1 MYYDYFGLNE
11 APFKITPNTEF
22 FYAGGERGAV
32 LDALVYAVVHG
43 EGIIKVSGEVGSGK
57 TMLCRMLEERLP
69 ENVERVY
76 LSNPN
81 VIPEE
86 VVHQIAH
93 ELQLEPTTTGRV
105 GMMQA
110 LQQYLLQCHESNRQ
124 VVLFVDEAQA
134 MPLPTLEEIRLLS
147 NLETRHQKLLQI
159 VLFGQPELDSKLTSP
174 QIRQLRERITHSFAL
189 TPLSARDAGE
199 YLMFRLRRA
208 GYHGPDLFSSRVLR
222 EIARAAGGLVR
233 RLNILADKTLLAAY
247 AEGTHTITVRHV
259 RSAKRD
265 AEFYQAADGWRWLR
279 HLFGRKA

>member
-11 APFKITPNTEF
+11 APFKITPNTDF
-22 FYAGGERGAV
+22 FYSGGERGAV
-32 LDALVYAVVHG
+32 LDALVYAVIHG

-69 ENVERVY
+69 DNVERLY

-81 VIPEE
+81 VMAED

-93 ELQLEPTTTGRV
+93 ELQLKTPEAGRV
-105 GMMQA
+105 ALMQA
-110 LQQYLLQCHESNRQ
+110 LQEHLLHCHSNNRQ

-134 MPLPTLEEIRLLS
+134 MPLATLEEIRLLS

-159 VLFGQPELDSKLTSP
+159 VLFGQPELDSKLALP
-174 QIRQLRERITHSFAL
+174 QIRQLRERITHSFSL
-189 TPLSARDAGE
+189 TPLSAREAGE

-208 GYHGPDLFSSRVLR
+208 GYHGPDLFSRRVLR
-222 EIARAAGGLVR
+222 EIARGAGGLVR

-247 AEGTHTITVRHV
+247 AEGTHTITTRHV

-265 AEFYQAADGWRWLR
+265 AEFYKKPRAWAWLKY
-279 HLFGRKA
+279 FGRRGV

>member
-11 APFKITPNTEF
+11 APFKITPNTDF
-22 FYAGGERGAV
+22 FYSGGERGAV
-32 LDALVYAVVHG
+32 LDALVYAVIHG

-81 VIPEE
+81 VMAEE

-93 ELQLEPTTTGRV
+93 ELQLKSSEAGRV
-105 GMMQA
+105 DMMQA
-110 LQQYLLQCHESNRQ
+110 LQAYLLRCHEENRQ
-124 VVLFVDEAQA
+124 VVVFVDEAQA
-134 MPLPTLEEIRLLS
+134 MPLATLEEIRLLS
-147 NLETRHQKLLQI
+147 NLETRYQKLLQI
-159 VLFGQPELDSKLTSP
+159 VLFGQPELDSKLALP

-189 TPLSARDAGE
+189 TPLSAPEAGE

-208 GYHGPDLFSSRVLR
+208 GYHGPDLFSPRVLR
-222 EIARAAGGLVR
+222 EIARGAGGLVR

-247 AEGTHTITVRHV
+247 AEGTHTITTRHV

-265 AEFYQAADGWRWLR
+265 AEFSKGVDGWRWLR
-279 HLFGRKA
+279 QWLGRKV